1 MIEDAHFVVKA
12 NYFSFSKKCF
22 AFLILINL
30 LHYLPFLI
38 DNLNSIDLLRR
49 SSIALLCCTPY
60 SFSLKI
66 WTCTIGNLA
75 NGRQIVETLTR
86 GTDPG
91 LNCC

>member
-1 MIEDAHFVVKA
+1 MIEDAHFVFKA

-38 DNLNSIDLLRR
+38 DDLSSIDLLRR

-66 WTCTIGNLA
+66 WTCTIGNLV
-75 NGRQIVETLTR
+75 NERQIAETLTHE
-86 GTDPG
+86 TDPG
-91 LNCC
+91 LNCY